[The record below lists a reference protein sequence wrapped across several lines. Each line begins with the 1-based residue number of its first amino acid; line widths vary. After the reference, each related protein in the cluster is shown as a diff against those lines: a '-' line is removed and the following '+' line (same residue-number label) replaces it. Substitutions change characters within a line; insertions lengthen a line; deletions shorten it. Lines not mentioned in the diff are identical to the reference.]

1 MAKKLDDTIEI
12 SDDDDEPT
20 YYGSDFSFSGD
31 SDNDSV
37 QIICE
42 IENSSQGS
50 KENICKA
57 IVLELLQ
64 KIDQI
69 N

>member
-31 SDNDSV
+31 LDNDLV

-57 IVLELLQ
+57 IALEFLQ

>member
-20 YYGSDFSFSGD
+20 YYGSDFSFSED

-42 IENSSQGS
+42 IENSSQRS
-50 KENICKA
+50 KENFCKA

-64 KIDQI
+64 KIDQL

>member
-1 MAKKLDDTIEI
+1 MTSNDDI
-12 SDDDDEPT
+12 EPT
-20 YYGSDFSFSGD
+20 YYGSDFSFSGN

-57 IVLELLQ
+57 IVLNLLQ
-64 KIDQI
+64 K
-69 N
+69 

>member
-1 MAKKLDDTIEI
+1 MI
-12 SDDDDEPT
+12 SNENNEPT
-20 YYGSDFSFSGD
+20 YYGSDFSFSGN

-64 KIDQI
+64 KMDQI

>member
-1 MAKKLDDTIEI
+1 MISNDDN
-12 SDDDDEPT
+12 EPT
-20 YYGSDFSFSGD
+20 YYRSDFSISGN
-31 SDNDSV
+31 SDNDLV

-64 KIDQI
+64 KMDQI

>member
-1 MAKKLDDTIEI
+1 MGQTSHLVEI
-12 SDDDDEPT
+12 QT
-20 YYGSDFSFSGD
+20 M
-31 SDNDSV
+31 
-37 QIICE
+37 ICE

-64 KIDQI
+64 KMDQL